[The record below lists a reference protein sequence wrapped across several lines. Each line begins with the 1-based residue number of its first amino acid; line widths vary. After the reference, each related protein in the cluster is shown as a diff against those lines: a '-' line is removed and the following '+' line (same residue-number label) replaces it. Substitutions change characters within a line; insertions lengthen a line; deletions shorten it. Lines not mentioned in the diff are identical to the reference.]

1 MSLFYLEARITGRVQ
16 LVMMRDFIKR
26 KARKLGIK
34 GYVQNLKDGSVK
46 IKAHGK
52 KEALL
57 ALIKFAKGGSLL
69 SNVQSVEYSLHE
81 ADDCIFKG
89 KFFIKY

>member
-1 MSLFYLEARITGRVQ
+1 MSLFCLEAKVTGRVQ

-26 KARKLGIK
+26 KARKLGLQ

-46 IKAHGK
+46 IEACGNKESLLSLLERVK
-52 KEALL
+52 K
-57 ALIKFAKGGSLL
+57 GSLL
-69 SNVQSVEYSLHE
+69 SKVKKVEYNLKSVC
-81 ADDCIFKG
+81 DCRFKG